1 MKRPAPLSP
10 GDTIALAAPSRF
22 ATLDQ
27 VQEITRLLESRG
39 YKVHIDEDVL
49 ARDFQFAG
57 TDKQR
62 AEVLN
67 RLIHN
72 NEIKAI
78 WCMRGG
84 YGAGRLLPHLDF
96 EYLANHPKWVIGFSD
111 ITAIHSAMLKW
122 GVACLHAPL
131 ATTLIT
137 SPSAVV
143 DECFDLLEGRMS
155 KSSFLH
161 TAGMLELADSR
172 IVGGNLSV
180 LYSIN
185 GSPWLDIHEGDVLL
199 IEDIDE
205 MLYHIDRMMNNL
217 LLSGVLAKL
226 SGVLIGHFTAMRD
239 STQEFGFSTDNP
251 FGKNA
256 IEIIASY
263 LAPLGIPYAIVPVGH
278 ESENYPIILG

>member
-1 MKRPAPLSP
+1 
-10 GDTIALAAPSRF
+10 
-22 ATLDQ
+22 
-27 VQEITRLLESRG
+27 
-39 YKVHIDEDVL
+39 
-49 ARDFQFAG
+49 
-57 TDKQR
+57 
-62 AEVLN
+62 
-67 RLIHN
+67 
-72 NEIKAI
+72 
-78 WCMRGG
+78 MRGG
-84 YGAGRLLPHLDF
+84 YGAGRLLPHIDF

-137 SPSAVV
+137 SPNAVV
-143 DECFDLLEGRMS
+143 DECFDLLEGRTS

-180 LYSIN
+180 LCSIN

-226 SGVLIGHFTAMRD
+226 SGVLIGHFTAIRD
-239 STQEFGFSTDNP
+239 STKEFGFSVDNP

-256 IEIIASY
+256 VEIIASY
-263 LAPLGIPYAIVPVGH
+263 LAPLGIPYFVVPVGH
-278 ESENYPIILG
+278 ESNNYPIILG

>member
-62 AEVLN
+62 AEVFN

-84 YGAGRLLPHLDF
+84 YGGRQTF
-96 EYLANHPKWVIGFSD
+96 
-111 ITAIHSAMLKW
+111 
-122 GVACLHAPL
+122 
-131 ATTLIT
+131 T
-137 SPSAVV
+137 SP
-143 DECFDLLEGRMS
+143 R
-155 KSSFLH
+155 FL
-161 TAGMLELADSR
+161 
-172 IVGGNLSV
+172 I
-180 LYSIN
+180 
-185 GSPWLDIHEGDVLL
+185 
-199 IEDIDE
+199 
-205 MLYHIDRMMNNL
+205 
-217 LLSGVLAKL
+217 
-226 SGVLIGHFTAMRD
+226 
-239 STQEFGFSTDNP
+239 FGQP
-251 FGKNA
+251 
-256 IEIIASY
+256 
-263 LAPLGIPYAIVPVGH
+263 PQVGH
-278 ESENYPIILG
+278 RL